1 MAVQPLPNESGIL
14 AQIAAGD
21 KRAFTQL
28 FKHYNRL
35 VYSFSKR
42 ITESDDIALEVVQDI
57 FIKLWLNR
65 ENLATVNNF
74 AAYLNRVVRNHS
86 LNVVRQQLQ
95 HARMASQISSVY
107 ADWDN
112 STAMQIDLN
121 EAKRILNQAID
132 GLSPQ
137 QRMVYELCHQQGL
150 KYAEVAERMNI
161 SPQTVNSYMKDAL
174 KKIRL
179 HFRKHA
185 MLYPLLVLALFDQ

>member
-95 HARMASQISSVY
+95 HARMAAQISSVY
-107 ADWDN
+107 TDWDN

-150 KYAEVAERMNI
+150 KYAEAAERMNI